1 MISSSGYRF
10 SRPLMYARFGRRA
23 GPWRWYL
30 SAAHFVGFDVGV
42 VDDIAGDLAEACA
55 GVAGPRAILKF
66 VWCAGQVVR
75 AVPYLAVDTLRRG
88 QPGARLRLLAAAGTL
103 ALAGTSI
110 VAAVQLHIGPPAR
123 IDADRGFDAHD
134 IVINNVKPT
143 QMPIR
148 ALDAR
153 GHTVPNVGIRYER
166 VSGDDIVL
174 SHTGAISCGEHG
186 DAVIRVARPYQS
198 LITAH
203 RPVETIRRR
212 GMTLFAGIRRTDSRP
227 SSTEWEG
234 RRVRGSA

>member
-1 MISSSGYRF
+1 
-10 SRPLMYARFGRRA
+10 MYARFGRRA